1 MVFMICHAACDHLCP
16 CRSFLNN
23 SFFSCKD
30 RALERDRPYQRKK
43 TNKLIFG
50 RLVVGRACPCPRFVG
65 WFASVCGLVALFLVC
80 LVLSC
85 GCPPLWPLLWRL
97 VDQWFRGLPSFVSVW
112 ILVLRQS
119 RYDLLSATDWSGD
132 GVCPFPFV
140 IVLYGNKLLSPWEP
154 PCSWPFQ
161 PPWEPLSSWSPW
173 VKKCPRSFWE
183 KLLV

>member
-1 MVFMICHAACDHLCP
+1 MIG
-16 CRSFLNN
+16 RT
-23 SFFSCKD
+23 
-30 RALERDRPYQRKK
+30 RGKK
-43 TNKLIFG
+43 NKLIFG